1 MGKSLSPYI
10 PYNLQI
16 NMCDHQYHNNDI
28 ITTASIY
35 NVEHKRFRQQ
45 ILQCVQTYN
54 SDHEKLDN
62 SKELTSTQAN
72 NTGRTSIS
80 SFLHY

>member
-62 SKELTSTQAN
+62 SKELHKPTTQDVPVYPVFY
-72 NTGRTSIS
+72 TIK
-80 SFLHY
+80 H